1 MSLTD
6 ILPLWMFDFEH
17 VFYDIM
23 NFETYW
29 HIFKSSEEF
38 IDFFELVVC
47 LTYFNFE
54 QRKLAP
60 FTISIKKP
68 PVHLVPFL
76 AQ

>member
-1 MSLTD
+1 
-6 ILPLWMFDFEH
+6 
-17 VFYDIM
+17 M
-23 NFETYW
+23 NFKTYW

-38 IDFFELVVC
+38 IDFFELVVG